1 MWMGKVF
8 ANGVFREGGFGLFR
22 TWFRRNL
29 TQVHVVLYHTWCLK
43 SHEWDA
49 GFGYFGG
56 EQCVIYEHTKR
67 KKYFQILENLK
78 KYANIHPI
86 IVIFAYQIVRLKFV

>member
-1 MWMGKVF
+1 VGK
-8 ANGVFREGGFGLFR
+8 
-22 TWFRRNL
+22 
-29 TQVHVVLYHTWCLK
+29 
-43 SHEWDA
+43 

-78 KYANIHPI
+78 YSIIHPI
-86 IVIFAYQIVRLKFV
+86 IVIFAYQMQ